1 MLDFIRKYRYHLSV
15 GLLVIIYTVGIVLI
29 CSSKGDKSIIDLTPY
44 TLLLTSALLF
54 LNHNSWN
61 KRIVIALVSI
71 FLLGLAIEIIGVNT
85 GIPFGEYS
93 YSDILGIQVAGTPYM
108 IGVNW
113 LMLVYAGVF
122 TIHRFISKIW
132 LKAVVSGI
140 VLVVLDVFIEP
151 VAINWNMWTW
161 KTSDVPIQNYI
172 TWGLTAIVF
181 SLILSKQIN
190 ATNSNKMAPVVLILQ
205 FVFFLILGLCG

>member
-1 MLDFIRKYRYHLSV
+1 MFQFNLKKIKKITEAH
-15 GLLVIIYTVGIVLI
+15 
-29 CSSKGDKSIIDLTPY
+29 
-44 TLLLTSALLF
+44 
-54 LNHNSWN
+54 
-61 KRIVIALVSI
+61 
-71 FLLGLAIEIIGVNT
+71 FLLKKKNLFKMGHT
-85 GIPFGEYS
+85 
-93 YSDILGIQVAGTPYM
+93 
-108 IGVNW
+108 
-113 LMLVYAGVF
+113 
-122 TIHRFISKIW
+122 KIW

-161 KTSDVPIQNYI
+161 KTSSVPIQNYI